1 MAGGGNPVAAIVAI
15 DVKTGAETVLANG
28 FYPGGADAPGWSV
41 TLAADG
47 HSFLASVPADETEPQ
62 QVVRLRV
69 PGGRITKVTGDLNQY
84 AGVSLAGDTLVTA
97 RWQTRSGLWVM
108 DADGSGARAIG
119 TDVAAEVGPPAWVDG
134 TRVLYAASLAGGTGL
149 WLHDL
154 ATGAAQLIVP
164 GGAQP
169 STSAD
174 GRTIVF
180 SRMPAGRRG
189 IWRADSYGTHAA
201 RVLDGSGGP
210 SVTPDGTKV
219 LFVSTKSG
227 IQSPWI
233 VDIDGTNSHELLP
246 VGSSPDLHVS
256 PDGRFVAFAS
266 APSRGEVVIAPIA
279 GEDSLRR
286 VRVGNDRGLGWTP
299 DGLGLT
305 YFDQPRTN
313 IWVQPIAGG
322 TPRQLTHFTDRRI
335 VGYAWSHDGRQLVL
349 SRAMTTSD
357 VVMLKGIK

>member
-1 MAGGGNPVAAIVAI
+1 MVIVAI
-15 DVKTGAETVLANG
+15 DVKTGTETVLPNTLN
-28 FYPGGADAPGWSV
+28 PGSADALGWSV

-47 HSFLASVPADETEPQ
+47 HSFIASMPASESEPP
-62 QVVRLRV
+62 QVVRIQV
-69 PGGRITKVTGDLNQY
+69 PGGRIARLTNDLNQY
-84 AGVSLAGDTLVTA
+84 AGVSLAGATLVTA
-97 RWQTRSGLWVM
+97 RWQTRSGLWAM

-119 TDVAAEVGPPAWVDG
+119 ADVAAELGPPAWAEG

-164 GGAQP
+164 GGLSP

-180 SRMPAGRRG
+180 IRPRKAEL
-189 IWRADSYGTHAA
+189 WRADSYGTHAA
-201 RVLDGSGGP
+201 LVLDGVGAFP
-210 SVTPDGTKV
+210 TVTPDGTKV

-233 VDIDGTNSHELLP
+233 VDIDGTHSHELVP
-246 VGSSPDLHVS
+246 MRSSPEVHVS
-256 PDGRFVAFAS
+256 FDGRFVVFVSPGVATGSPAS
-266 APSRGEVVIAPIA
+266 EVVIAPIA
-279 GEDSLRR
+279 GGDPLRR
-286 VRVGNDRGLGWTP
+286 VRVGTNRGIGWTP

-305 YFDQPRTN
+305 YLDQPQTN

-349 SRAMTTSD
+349 SRATTTSD
-357 VVMLKGIK
+357 VVILKGVK